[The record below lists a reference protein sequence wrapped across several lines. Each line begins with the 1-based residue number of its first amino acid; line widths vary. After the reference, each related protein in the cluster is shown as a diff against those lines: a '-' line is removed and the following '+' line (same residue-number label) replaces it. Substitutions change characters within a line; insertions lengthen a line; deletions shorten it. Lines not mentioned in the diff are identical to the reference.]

1 METERHYFKVGLFF
15 LAVITAFIVYTTTF
29 GNGSAGQSLKRY
41 AIYFDQG
48 VDGLARGAVVKLRG
62 IPVGLVSDIHFAA
75 ANNDRIVV
83 IADIDEKAPVRAD
96 TVASIALQG
105 ITGSSYLSLENTA
118 PATEAPPLTT
128 PPGEKYPVIAA
139 RPSSMQALLSNA
151 PAMMG
156 KLTQTVGQAQKL
168 LSDKN
173 IDDTEAL
180 LPEAHDALTE
190 AAAAFREIKM
200 LARELREDP
209 SIIIHGSKYQ
219 GYQVPK

>member
-1 METERHYFKVGLFF
+1 METEKHYFKVGLFF
-15 LAVITAFIVYTTTF
+15 IAVIAAFIFFTTTF
-29 GNGSAGQSLKRY
+29 GNGNGSQSLRRY

-62 IPVGLVSDIHFAA
+62 IPVGLVSDISFAA
-75 ANNDRIVV
+75 ANNDRILV
-83 IADIDEKAPVRAD
+83 IADIDETAPVRAD

-105 ITGSSYLSLENTA
+105 ITGSSYLSLENTL
-118 PATEAPPLTT
+118 PTTDAPPLKVEA
-128 PPGEKYPVIAA
+128 GEKYPVIRAQ
-139 RPSSMQALLSNA
+139 PSGLQALLSNA

-156 KLTQTVGQAQKL
+156 KLTQTVDQAQKL
-168 LSDKN
+168 LSDRN
-173 IDDTEAL
+173 IDDTQAL

-190 AAAAFREIKM
+190 AAGAFREIKM

>member
-1 METERHYFKVGLFF
+1 METEKHYFKVGLFF
-15 LAVITAFIVYTTTF
+15 IAVIAAFIFFTTTF
-29 GNGSAGQSLKRY
+29 GHGNGSQSLRRY

-62 IPVGLVSDIHFAA
+62 IPVGLVSDISFAA
-75 ANNDRIVV
+75 ANNDRILV
-83 IADIDEKAPVRAD
+83 IADIDETAPVRAD

-105 ITGSSYLSLENTA
+105 ITGSSYLSLENTL
-118 PATEAPPLTT
+118 PATDAPPLKVEA
-128 PPGEKYPVIAA
+128 GEKYPVIRAQ
-139 RPSSMQALLSNA
+139 PSGLQALLSNA

-173 IDDTEAL
+173 IDDTQAL

-190 AAAAFREIKM
+190 AAGAFREIKM